1 MTHTVKVSLSLQPI
15 ADINSMRRR
24 EFGSLLGGAMASWPV
39 RPRAQQK
46 PTLVIGFLGIGSA
59 GEFAPAVGAFRE
71 GLKDT
76 GWIVGQNVA
85 IEYRWADGYLERL
98 PALVGDLVNRKVDLL
113 ATSGGAPAALAAK
126 SASSTIPIV
135 FEVGID
141 PVARGL
147 VASFARPGGN
157 LTGVAILTGE
167 LNPKRF
173 DLLSELVPQASV
185 IGLLV
190 NQNNPLRERT
200 MREIEDAARSKGK
213 QLQVVKAGTDSEFET
228 AFASLVQLKVGA
240 LLVGNDP
247 YFFTQRG
254 QLVELAARHAIPA
267 IYEWREFVV
276 QGGLASYGTSLTGMY
291 RQFGAYAGRVLKGT
305 KPADLPIL
313 RPIKFELVL
322 NVRTAKALGL
332 AIPPSFL
339 SRADEV
345 ID

>member
-1 MTHTVKVSLSLQPI
+1 
-15 ADINSMRRR
+15 MRRR
-24 EFGSLLGGAMASWPV
+24 VLLAATAAAALSLEPV
-39 RPRAQQK
+39 RAQQK
-46 PTLVIGFLGIGSA
+46 PTPVIGFLGIGSA
-59 GEFAPAVGAFRE
+59 GEFSPVVGAFQE

-76 GWIVGQNVA
+76 GWIVGQDVA
-85 IEYRWADGYLERL
+85 IEYRWADGHLERL

-113 ATSGGAPAALAAK
+113 TTSGGAPAALAAK

-135 FEVGID
+135 FEIGID

-167 LNPKRF
+167 LNPKRI
-173 DLLSELVPQASV
+173 DLLSELVPQASA

-190 NQNNPLRERT
+190 NSNNPLGERT
-200 MREIEDAARSKGK
+200 MRDIEEAARLKGV
-213 QLQVVKAGTDSEFET
+213 QLQVVKAGTDGEFET
-228 AFASLVQLKVGA
+228 AFASLVQLRAGA

-247 YFFTQRG
+247 YFFSQRS

-276 QGGLASYGTSLTGMY
+276 LGGLASYGTSITGMF
-291 RQFGAYAGRVLKGT
+291 RQFGAYAGRVLKGE
-305 KPADLPIL
+305 KPADLPVL

-345 ID
+345 IE